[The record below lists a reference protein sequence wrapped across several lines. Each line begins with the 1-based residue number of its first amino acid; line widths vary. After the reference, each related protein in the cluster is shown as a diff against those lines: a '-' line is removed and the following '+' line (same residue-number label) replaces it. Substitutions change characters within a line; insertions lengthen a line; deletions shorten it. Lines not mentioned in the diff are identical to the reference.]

1 MSLFDMPEFWLA
13 VAAMSLHALVY
24 LLITD

>member
-1 MSLFDMPEFWLA
+1 MTLFDMPEFWLA

-24 LLITD
+24 LVVTR